1 MPTPAI
7 AYLTQKLGATA
18 GIVISASHNPYP
30 DNGIKFFNEVGQK
43 LPEALEKDIERLMS
57 LPMLTAHS
65 DMLGKATR
73 ITDAAEQYTDFC
85 KAQFP
90 SLRLDGFKIV
100 IDCAHGATYH
110 IAPDLFESLG
120 AQVIALGNHPDG
132 RNINADCG
140 STHPKAL
147 SERVKAEKADL
158 GIAFDGDGDRLIMVD
173 ASGEVVDGDELLYI
187 MAKFMHHQ
195 NALTGG
201 IVGTLMSN
209 LGLELAIRA
218 MGLDFVRTQVGDK
231 HVLAALQEKNWVLGG
246 ESSGHLIQMRRQ
258 PTGDG
263 IMSALQVLE
272 VLQSSGLTLREA
284 LTGLQKY
291 PQVMINVPVKCQQD
305 PMLQPE
311 IAQAVAQIEA
321 DFKGEGRVL
330 LRRSG
335 TEPLV
340 RVMVEGKDPVRV
352 QAACE
357 ALVGVVKKCLV
368 CEMQHALI

>member
-1 MPTPAI
+1 
-7 AYLTQKLGATA
+7 
-18 GIVISASHNPYP
+18 
-30 DNGIKFFNEVGQK
+30 
-43 LPEALEKDIERLMS
+43 
-57 LPMLTAHS
+57 
-65 DMLGKATR
+65 
-73 ITDAAEQYTDFC
+73 
-85 KAQFP
+85 
-90 SLRLDGFKIV
+90 
-100 IDCAHGATYH
+100 
-110 IAPDLFESLG
+110 
-120 AQVIALGNHPDG
+120 
-132 RNINADCG
+132 
-140 STHPKAL
+140 
-147 SERVKAEKADL
+147 
-158 GIAFDGDGDRLIMVD
+158 
-173 ASGEVVDGDELLYI
+173 
-187 MAKFMHHQ
+187 
-195 NALTGG
+195 
-201 IVGTLMSN
+201 MSN
-209 LGLELAIRA
+209 LGLEVAIRA

-231 HVLAALQEKNWVLGG
+231 YVLAALQEKNWVLGG

-311 IAQAVAQIEA
+311 IAEAVAQIEA

-340 RVMVEGKDPVRV
+340 RVMVEGKDSVRV
-352 QAACE
+352 QTACE

-368 CEMQHALI
+368 CEKQHVLI